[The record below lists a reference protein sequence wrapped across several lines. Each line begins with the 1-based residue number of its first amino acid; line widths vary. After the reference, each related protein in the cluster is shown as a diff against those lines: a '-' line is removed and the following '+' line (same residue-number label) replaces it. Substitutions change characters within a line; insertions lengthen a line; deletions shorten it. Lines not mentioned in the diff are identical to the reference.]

1 MATSVIVPLNVPATR
16 PDSDTETVRFWFVVR
31 VPEGEIASQFVPPF
45 CTDALAV
52 KLVARV
58 AVTDSVC
65 GSGAD
70 WFSVPLKVSEVGLN
84 ENVLVPAA
92 TFSVTGTVLVV
103 PFATSAIVPLYVPAA
118 RPDSDTEA
126 VRFRFVVR
134 APEGEIESQ
143 FRPPFCTD
151 ALAVKL
157 VALVAVTD
165 SVCAAGADWF
175 TVPLKVNAVG
185 LIVNVGAVI
194 LRVTGTVSEL
204 RPELIETVPL

>member
-70 WFSVPLKVSEVGLN
+70 WFSVPALTNKLSTWLIFQMRREVRG
-84 ENVLVPAA
+84 
-92 TFSVTGTVLVV
+92 
-103 PFATSAIVPLYVPAA
+103 
-118 RPDSDTEA
+118 
-126 VRFRFVVR
+126 
-134 APEGEIESQ
+134 
-143 FRPPFCTD
+143 
-151 ALAVKL
+151 
-157 VALVAVTD
+157 
-165 SVCAAGADWF
+165 AG
-175 TVPLKVNAVG
+175 
-185 LIVNVGAVI
+185 
-194 LRVTGTVSEL
+194 
-204 RPELIETVPL
+204 